1 MLDFPDLIS
10 FFSSCFKNVNPTVTS
25 KGSGDSVET
34 DKPYNLLGLMVETL
48 KLIANRLLNSD
59 PQQVELFFLEYGVE
73 QFIDIMAGNVQK
85 MNEMAI
91 LLYCFVQS
99 SNNSHLRVLQKLA
112 DKLAVRHRNVLPAF
126 LTRLLVF
133 ESESGMSTEL
143 YNFYLEHAGRGL
155 HSSSPIT
162 RTKCITILSN
172 LSRIRLEPIL
182 PLVRILR
189 KQQNDEY
196 WELKGQLL
204 IFASNALIQF
214 NSEREYGMGGE
225 QIDGAT
231 NSDAVHGAS
240 TGQREESKEEQTP
253 GISLGEAGDA
263 T

>member
-10 FFSSCFKNVNPTVTS
+10 FFSQCFKNVNPTVTS
-25 KGSGDSVET
+25 KGSGDSVRTT
-34 DKPYNLLGLMVETL
+34 DSYNLLSLMVETL
-48 KLIANRLLNSD
+48 KMIANKVLNTD

-73 QFIDIMAGNVQK
+73 QFVDIMAGSVQK

-112 DKLAVRHRNVLPAF
+112 DKLAVKHRNVLPAF

-133 ESESGMSTEL
+133 ENEASISNEL

-162 RTKCITILSN
+162 RTKCITVLSN

-182 PLVRILR
+182 PLVHILR
-189 KQQNDEY
+189 K
-196 WELKGQLL
+196 
-204 IFASNALIQF
+204 
-214 NSEREYGMGGE
+214 
-225 QIDGAT
+225 
-231 NSDAVHGAS
+231 
-240 TGQREESKEEQTP
+240 
-253 GISLGEAGDA
+253 
-263 T
+263 